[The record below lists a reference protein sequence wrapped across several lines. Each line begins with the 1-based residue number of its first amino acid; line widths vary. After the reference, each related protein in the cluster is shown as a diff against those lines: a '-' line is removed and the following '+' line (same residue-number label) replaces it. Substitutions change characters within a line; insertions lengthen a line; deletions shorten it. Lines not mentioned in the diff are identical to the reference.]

1 VLSTNNTLD
10 AKVNLNDSNA
20 SNYVLSTSNI
30 ISTRIT
36 NLTTDMITENINGIK
51 KFIVNNSYNNNLL
64 VNGNLTI
71 NSNLI
76 VYGESTRLETTV
88 YTTERLEVVNAN
100 NGSVALMAQQM
111 DNFREIFIASNI
123 NSRVLTITNSG
134 DVNIIGN
141 YKKNNRDVID
151 DTSNYVLTTSNYLVN
166 YNNLI
171 NKPTIPSAQVNSDWN
186 SVSGSSQILN
196 KPDLTIIATNN
207 TNISNYV
214 LTTSNYLVN
223 YNNLINKPTIP
234 AAQVNSDWNSVSGFS
249 QILNKPDLTVI
260 TTNDTNIS
268 NYVLTTSNYLVNYN
282 NLINKPDLTI
292 IATNNTNI
300 SNYVLATSNYFVQNG
315 GATQI
320 NSDWNSVSGFSQ
332 ILNKPD
338 LTVIATNN
346 TNISNYVLTTSNY
359 LVNYNNLINKPTIP
373 AAQVNSDW
381 NSVSGSSQ
389 ILNKPDLTV
398 ITTNNTNL
406 SNYVLATSNYFV
418 QNGGATQINSDWNSV
433 SGFSQIL
440 NKPDL
445 TVITTNNTNLSN
457 YVLATSNYFVLNGG
471 GGATQINSDWN
482 SVSGFSQILN
492 KPDLTV
498 IATNNTNLSN
508 YVLATSNYFV
518 LNGGGGGST
527 STYWTLA
534 GTTNAYFNLA
544 GNVGIGTTNPAQKL
558 HVVGDIAS
566 TGKVTSY
573 YSDER
578 LKTNISNISNS
589 LDIINNIKGFYY
601 EPNEIAIS
609 LGIKNR
615 GREVGLSAQD
625 VNKMVPEVVS
635 LAPIDIHRDLHNN
648 LVSKSG
654 SNYLTVNY
662 ERLIPIL
669 VESIKELNIQITQLK
684 LENAEFR
691 KENAEF
697 RAFKDRISKYYE

>member
-1 VLSTNNTLD
+1 
-10 AKVNLNDSNA
+10 
-20 SNYVLSTSNI
+20 
-30 ISTRIT
+30 
-36 NLTTDMITENINGIK
+36 
-51 KFIVNNSYNNNLL
+51 
-64 VNGNLTI
+64 
-71 NSNLI
+71 
-76 VYGESTRLETTV
+76 
-88 YTTERLEVVNAN
+88 
-100 NGSVALMAQQM
+100 
-111 DNFREIFIASNI
+111 
-123 NSRVLTITNSG
+123 
-134 DVNIIGN
+134 
-141 YKKNNRDVID
+141 
-151 DTSNYVLTTSNYLVN
+151 
-166 YNNLI
+166 
-171 NKPTIPSAQVNSDWN
+171 
-186 SVSGSSQILN
+186 VSGSSQIL
-196 KPDLTIIATNN
+196 
-207 TNISNYV
+207 
-214 LTTSNYLVN
+214 
-223 YNNLINKPTIP
+223 
-234 AAQVNSDWNSVSGFS
+234 
-249 QILNKPDLTVI
+249 
-260 TTNDTNIS
+260 
-268 NYVLTTSNYLVNYN
+268 
-282 NLINKPDLTI
+282 
-292 IATNNTNI
+292 
-300 SNYVLATSNYFVQNG
+300 
-315 GATQI
+315 
-320 NSDWNSVSGFSQ
+320 
-332 ILNKPD
+332 
-338 LTVIATNN
+338 
-346 TNISNYVLTTSNY
+346 
-359 LVNYNNLINKPTIP
+359 NKPTIP

-418 QNGGATQINSDWNSV
+418 LNGGAAQVNSDWNSV
-433 SGFSQIL
+433 SGSSQILNKPDLTVIATNNTNLSNYVLATSNYFVLNGGAAQVNSDWNSVSGSSQIL

-471 GGATQINSDWN
+471 AAQVNSDWN
-482 SVSGFSQILN
+482 SVSGSSQILN

-518 LNGGGGGST
+518 LNGGGGGSS
-527 STYWTLA
+527 STYWTLD

-601 EPNEIAIS
+601 EPNDIAIS

-625 VNKMVPEVVS
+625 VNRMVPEVVS
-635 LAPIDIHRDLHNN
+635 LAPLDIHRDLNNN

-684 LENAEFR
+684 Q
-691 KENAEF
+691 ENAEF
-697 RAFKDRISKYYE
+697 RAFKDRVSKYYE

>member
-1 VLSTNNTLD
+1 
-10 AKVNLNDSNA
+10 
-20 SNYVLSTSNI
+20 
-30 ISTRIT
+30 
-36 NLTTDMITENINGIK
+36 
-51 KFIVNNSYNNNLL
+51 
-64 VNGNLTI
+64 
-71 NSNLI
+71 
-76 VYGESTRLETTV
+76 
-88 YTTERLEVVNAN
+88 
-100 NGSVALMAQQM
+100 
-111 DNFREIFIASNI
+111 
-123 NSRVLTITNSG
+123 
-134 DVNIIGN
+134 
-141 YKKNNRDVID
+141 
-151 DTSNYVLTTSNYLVN
+151 
-166 YNNLI
+166 
-171 NKPTIPSAQVNSDWN
+171 
-186 SVSGSSQILN
+186 
-196 KPDLTIIATNN
+196 
-207 TNISNYV
+207 
-214 LTTSNYLVN
+214 
-223 YNNLINKPTIP
+223 
-234 AAQVNSDWNSVSGFS
+234 
-249 QILNKPDLTVI
+249 
-260 TTNDTNIS
+260 
-268 NYVLTTSNYLVNYN
+268 
-282 NLINKPDLTI
+282 
-292 IATNNTNI
+292 
-300 SNYVLATSNYFVQNG
+300 
-315 GATQI
+315 
-320 NSDWNSVSGFSQ
+320 
-332 ILNKPD
+332 
-338 LTVIATNN
+338 
-346 TNISNYVLTTSNY
+346 
-359 LVNYNNLINKPTIP
+359 
-373 AAQVNSDW
+373 
-381 NSVSGSSQ
+381 VSGSSQ

-518 LNGGGGGST
+518 LNGGGGGGST

-625 VNKMVPEVVS
+625 VNRMVPEVVS
-635 LAPIDIHRDLHNN
+635 LAPLDIHRDIDNN

-691 KENAEF
+691 MENAEF

>member
-1 VLSTNNTLD
+1 
-10 AKVNLNDSNA
+10 
-20 SNYVLSTSNI
+20 
-30 ISTRIT
+30 
-36 NLTTDMITENINGIK
+36 
-51 KFIVNNSYNNNLL
+51 
-64 VNGNLTI
+64 
-71 NSNLI
+71 
-76 VYGESTRLETTV
+76 
-88 YTTERLEVVNAN
+88 
-100 NGSVALMAQQM
+100 
-111 DNFREIFIASNI
+111 
-123 NSRVLTITNSG
+123 
-134 DVNIIGN
+134 
-141 YKKNNRDVID
+141 
-151 DTSNYVLTTSNYLVN
+151 
-166 YNNLI
+166 
-171 NKPTIPSAQVNSDWN
+171 
-186 SVSGSSQILN
+186 VSGS
-196 KPDLTIIATNN
+196 
-207 TNISNYV
+207 
-214 LTTSNYLVN
+214 
-223 YNNLINKPTIP
+223 
-234 AAQVNSDWNSVSGFS
+234 S

-346 TNISNYVLTTSNY
+346 TNLSNYVLTTSNY
-359 LVNYNNLINKPTIP
+359 LVNYNNLI
-373 AAQVNSDW
+373 
-381 NSVSGSSQ
+381 
-389 ILNKPDLTV
+389 
-398 ITTNNTNL
+398 
-406 SNYVLATSNYFV
+406 
-418 QNGGATQINSDWNSV
+418 
-433 SGFSQIL
+433 

-471 GGATQINSDWN
+471 GGATQVNSDWN

-544 GNVGIGTTNPAQKL
+544 GNVGIGTTNPVQKL

-625 VNKMVPEVVS
+625 VNRMVPEVVS

-691 KENAEF
+691 KDNAEF

>member
-1 VLSTNNTLD
+1 VLSTNNTLDAKVNLNDSNASNYILTASNNLVNRVIEGVGRGSNYVLYSSNNLINKVKENDSNASNYVLSTNNTLD

-20 SNYVLSTSNI
+20 SNYVLSTSNV

-36 NLTTDMITENINGIK
+36 NLTTDMITENISGVK

-151 DTSNYVLTTSNYLVN
+151 DTSNYVLITSNYLVNYNNLINKPDLTVITTNNTNLSNYVLATSNYFALNGGAPQVNSDWNSVSGFSQILNKPDLTVITTNNTNVSNYVLITSNYLVN

-171 NKPTIPSAQVNSDWN
+171 NKPTIPAPQVNSDWN
-186 SVSGSSQILN
+186 SVSGFSQILN
-196 KPDLTIIATNN
+196 KPDLTVINTNN
-207 TNISNYV
+207 TNVSNYV
-214 LTTSNYLVN
+214 LITSNYLVN

-260 TTNDTNIS
+260 TTN
-268 NYVLTTSNYLVNYN
+268 
-282 NLINKPDLTI
+282 
-292 IATNNTNI
+292 
-300 SNYVLATSNYFVQNG
+300 
-315 GATQI
+315 
-320 NSDWNSVSGFSQ
+320 
-332 ILNKPD
+332 
-338 LTVIATNN
+338 
-346 TNISNYVLTTSNY
+346 
-359 LVNYNNLINKPTIP
+359 
-373 AAQVNSDW
+373 
-381 NSVSGSSQ
+381 
-389 ILNKPDLTV
+389 
-398 ITTNNTNL
+398 NTNL
-406 SNYVLATSNYFV
+406 SNYVLATSNYF
-418 QNGGATQINSDWNSV
+418 A
-433 SGFSQIL
+433 
-440 NKPDL
+440 
-445 TVITTNNTNLSN
+445 
-457 YVLATSNYFVLNGG
+457 
-471 GGATQINSDWN
+471 
-482 SVSGFSQILN
+482 
-492 KPDLTV
+492 
-498 IATNNTNLSN
+498 
-508 YVLATSNYFV
+508 
-518 LNGGGGGST
+518 LNGGGGGSGT
-527 STYWTLA
+527 TLVAGAGISIVGSTISTYWTLA
-534 GTTNAYFNLA
+534 STNIYFNLA

-558 HVVGDIAS
+558 HVVGDIAA

-625 VNKMVPEVVS
+625 VNRMVPEVVS
-635 LAPIDIHRDLHNN
+635 LAPIDIHRDLDNN

-684 LENAEFR
+684 